1 MQGSPLAGGQAR
13 SEYDFYLHRDNSCRF
28 WLDLEP
34 GPSFTYESP
43 PRRHWSGPLGAR
55 KCCLRWPAS
64 ITIRARE
71 IAENALNQQSQDE
84 QTPAQ
89 RLDHVQPTNRSSRS
103 TTTPTSTATSTA
115 TETTN
120 TVKSQSSHFK
130 TREVVELLDLSRRQL
145 QYWAKTGLIEPSART
160 PGGHHRYS
168 FADLVALKAT
178 KRLIDAGVSV
188 QKIRR
193 SVRALQD
200 LFPQVDHPLG
210 ELVLVAT
217 GDVVLVFQADTV
229 FEAIS
234 GQEWVFEVADFEREV
249 AAYRSRDNS
258 LKQKKSTEPA
268 TDDLT
273 NESRPAKPGPRGTRR
288 TKEDWSQTG

>member
-1 MQGSPLAGGQAR
+1 LN
-13 SEYDFYLHRDNSCRF
+13 HR
-28 WLDLEP
+28 
-34 GPSFTYESP
+34 
-43 PRRHWSGPLGAR
+43 
-55 KCCLRWPAS
+55 
-64 ITIRARE
+64 
-71 IAENALNQQSQDE
+71 SQDE
-84 QTPAQ
+84 QTSPEQ
-89 RLDHVQPTNRSSRS
+89 LDPVQPTIRSSRS
-103 TTTPTSTATSTA
+103 TATSTNSA
-115 TETTN
+115 NSTAATN
-120 TVKSQSSHFK
+120 TAKGQGSHFK

-145 QYWAKTGLIEPSART
+145 QYWAKTGLIEPSERT

-217 GDVVLVFQADTV
+217 GDVVLIFQANTV

-249 AAYRSRDNS
+249 IAYRSRDNQ
-258 LKQKKSTEPA
+258 LRQKKSTESE
-268 TDDLT
+268 TDDSK
-273 NESRPAKPGPRGTRR
+273 NGSRPAKPGPRGARR
-288 TKEDWSQTG
+288 TQEDWSQTG